1 MRILVFEGDKSLG
14 RFLQR
19 SLEAEQFDVDTASEV
34 DEAQQMAQNTAYN
47 LAVIDTDDLDLLQR
61 MRACH
66 ASLPLMVL
74 SARGEVDERVKG
86 LDLGADDYLP
96 KPFAFS
102 ELAARARRLLRR
114 APASVPTDIRIGDL
128 ELSRLDRSVKRA
140 GKRIDL
146 SPKEFALLEYLM
158 RHNGDTVRREAILEN
173 VWNLSSGTMTNVV
186 DVYVSYLR
194 KKIDGGFEA
203 KLINTVRGE
212 GYCLSDRTIVQE
224 EAA

>member
-1 MRILVFEGDKSLG
+1 MFEGNKPLG

-19 SLEAEQFDVDTASEV
+19 SLEAEQFVVDTASEV
-34 DEAQQMAQNTAYN
+34 KEAQQMAQDTAYN
-47 LAVIDTDDLDLLQR
+47 LAVIDTDDLDLLQS
-61 MRACH
+61 MRTNH

-74 SARGEVDERVKG
+74 SARGEVTDRVKG

-102 ELAARARRLLRR
+102 ELAARAQRLLRR
-114 APASVPTDIRIGDL
+114 SPTSIPTDIRIGDL
-128 ELSRLDRSVKRA
+128 ELSRLDRSVRRA

-158 RHNGDTVRREAILEN
+158 CHVGQTMRREAIIEN
-173 VWNLSSGTMTNVV
+173 VWNFSSDTMTNVV

-194 KKIDGGFEA
+194 KKIDDGFET

-212 GYCLSDRTIVQE
+212 GYRLSDRPVVE
-224 EAA
+224 ENAA